1 MKFFLKKKL
10 VIASLVPAFGLP
22 FAMSSVAQTS
32 GSENAK
38 TGQSQQ
44 QMQGQKGA
52 QQQQGQ
58 QGKQAQQAKKIRDMR
73 ASKLVGANVKS
84 PKGEDLGSV
93 QDLIVNADDGKV
105 NYAIIA
111 FGGTLGFG
119 EKLFAYPMDRIQPAT
134 TGSDLVLKASKQEM
148 EKAPGFD
155 RSTWPTWGSGGY
167 RGEVEKHFGK
177 TAKAGGNL
185 VRMSEIV
192 DKKVADRAG
201 NDVGKI
207 EDVVVSV
214 TDGKVRYVA
223 LDPSSD
229 LNIGDRLV
237 VLPMDAIRATGKK
250 QFEQQAQQGQSGQ
263 SQQQAQQGQ
272 SGQPS
277 QQAQQSQP
285 GQPSQQAQQ
294 SQPGQPS
301 QQAQMSRSE
310 RQQQSQQGSQ
320 QQAQQQQKE
329 QDLQLVLTVAPKQL
343 QSARKFEQNQ
353 WPDVNNPAFQ
363 REMDSYVASFPSGA
377 KSGSTA
383 SGGTAK
389 GQTKAGTTSGA
400 GGTQGQTG
408 SSATGPS
415 MQQDKPAGAAPAQDD
430 SQPAQQRSSKTGG

>member
-1 MKFFLKKKL
+1 
-10 VIASLVPAFGLP
+10 
-22 FAMSSVAQTS
+22 
-32 GSENAK
+32 
-38 TGQSQQ
+38 
-44 QMQGQKGA
+44 
-52 QQQQGQ
+52 
-58 QGKQAQQAKKIRDMR
+58 
-73 ASKLVGANVKS
+73 
-84 PKGEDLGSV
+84 
-93 QDLIVNADDGKV
+93 
-105 NYAIIA
+105 
-111 FGGTLGFG
+111 
-119 EKLFAYPMDRIQPAT
+119 
-134 TGSDLVLKASKQEM
+134 M

-155 RSTWPTWGSGGY
+155 RSTWPSWGSGGY

-185 VRMSEIV
+185 VRMSEFM
-192 DKKVADRAG
+192 DKNVADRAG
-201 NDVGKI
+201 NEVGKI

-229 LNIGDRLV
+229 LNIGDGLV
-237 VLPMDAIRATGKK
+237 VLPMDSIRATGKK
-250 QFEQQAQQGQSGQ
+250 QFEQQAQQGQSGKSGQ
-263 SQQQAQQGQ
+263 SQQQAQQQQ
-272 SGQPS
+272 SGQS
-277 QQAQQSQP
+277 
-285 GQPSQQAQQ
+285 SQQAQQ

-310 RQQQSQQGSQ
+310 RPQQSQQGSQ

-389 GQTKAGTTSGA
+389 GQTKTGTTSGA
-400 GGTQGQTG
+400 GAQGQTG
-408 SSATGPS
+408 SSATESS

-430 SQPAQQRSSKTGG
+430 SQPAQQRSPKTGG

>member
-22 FAMSSVAQTS
+22 FAMSSIAQTS
-32 GSENAK
+32 ASENAK

-58 QGKQAQQAKKIRDMR
+58 QDKQAQQAKKIRDMR
-73 ASKLVGANVKS
+73 ASKLVGANVKN

-93 QDLIVNADDGKV
+93 QDLIVNADDAKV
-105 NYAIIA
+105 DYAIIA

-119 EKLFAYPMDRIQPAT
+119 EKLFAYPMDRLQPAT

-148 EKAPGFD
+148 ENAPGFD
-155 RSTWPTWGSGGY
+155 RSTWPSWGSGGY

-185 VRMSEIV
+185 VRMSEFM
-192 DKKVADRAG
+192 DKNVADRAG
-201 NDVGKI
+201 NEVGKI

-229 LNIGDRLV
+229 LNIGDGLV
-237 VLPMDAIRATGKK
+237 VLPMDSIRATGKK
-250 QFEQQAQQGQSGQ
+250 QFEQQAQQGQSGKSGQ
-263 SQQQAQQGQ
+263 SQQQAQQQQ
-272 SGQPS
+272 SGQS
-277 QQAQQSQP
+277 
-285 GQPSQQAQQ
+285 SQQAQQ

-310 RQQQSQQGSQ
+310 RPQQSQQGSQ

-389 GQTKAGTTSGA
+389 GQTKTGTTSGA
-400 GGTQGQTG
+400 GAQGQTG
-408 SSATGPS
+408 SSATESS

-430 SQPAQQRSSKTGG
+430 SQPAQQRSPKTGG

>member
-1 MKFFLKKKL
+1 MKFFPRKKL
-10 VIASLVPAFGLP
+10 IIAALVPAFGLP
-22 FAMSSVAQTS
+22 LTMSSIAQTS
-32 GSENAK
+32 GAESSRS
-38 TGQSQQ
+38 GQSQ
-44 QMQGQKGA
+44 QMQGQKDA
-52 QQQQGQ
+52 RQQQDQ
-58 QGKQAQQAKKIRDMR
+58 QGKQSQQAKKIRDMR
-73 ASKLVGANVKS
+73 ASKLVGANVQS

-105 NYAIIA
+105 DYAIIA

-119 EKLFAYPMDRIQPAT
+119 EKLFAYPMERLRPAT
-134 TGSDLVLKASKQEM
+134 TDSDLILNASKQEM

-185 VRMSEIV
+185 VRISEIMS
-192 DKKVADRAG
+192 KNVADRAG
-201 NDVGKI
+201 NEVGQI

-223 LDPSSD
+223 LDPSSE
-229 LNIGDRLV
+229 LNMGDRLV

-250 QFEQQAQQGQSGQ
+250 EFEQKQQAQQGRSGQ
-263 SQQQAQQGQ
+263 SQ
-272 SGQPS
+272 
-277 QQAQQSQP
+277 
-285 GQPSQQAQQ
+285 QQAQQ

-301 QQAQMSRSE
+301 QQAQMGRSE
-310 RQQQSQQGSQ
+310 RQQQSQQGRQ
-320 QQAQQQQKE
+320 QQAQQQQKDQE
-329 QDLQLVLTVAPKQL
+329 LQLVLTVPPKQL
-343 QSARKFEQNQ
+343 QTARTFEQNQ

-363 REMDSYVASFPSGA
+363 REMDSYVAAFASGA

-389 GQTKAGTTSGA
+389 GQTRAGTTSGA

-408 SSATGPS
+408 SSVTESG
-415 MQQDKPAGAAPAQDD
+415 MQQDKPAGAAPAQND